1 MWDHT
6 GWFRLAETG
15 NDKSY
20 KWIRRGWGRVSR
32 PFFNMWEMN
41 FCNELQFS
49 HKYTI
54 IRQRFL
60 GVMKCMDSRKESG
73 MFSDN
78 LIELRKI
85 HKMSQEEL
93 AERLQVSRQTIS
105 KYETGE
111 SLPDID
117 KCKQLADIFNVSLDD
132 LVNYEK
138 VIDDVGIPPRGK
150 HLFGTVKVGEK
161 GQIVIPAKARKIFH
175 IETGDRLIVLG
186 DETQGIALVNEKEF
200 LNMMKQLRK
209 DK

>member
-1 MWDHT
+1 
-6 GWFRLAETG
+6 
-15 NDKSY
+15 
-20 KWIRRGWGRVSR
+20 
-32 PFFNMWEMN
+32 
-41 FCNELQFS
+41 
-49 HKYTI
+49 
-54 IRQRFL
+54 
-60 GVMKCMDSRKESG
+60 

-78 LIELRKI
+78 LIELRKL

-93 AERLQVSRQTIS
+93 AEQLQVSRQTIS

-175 IETGDRLIVLG
+175 IETGGRLIVLG

>member
-1 MWDHT
+1 
-6 GWFRLAETG
+6 
-15 NDKSY
+15 
-20 KWIRRGWGRVSR
+20 
-32 PFFNMWEMN
+32 
-41 FCNELQFS
+41 
-49 HKYTI
+49 
-54 IRQRFL
+54 
-60 GVMKCMDSRKESG
+60 

-175 IETGDRLIVLG
+175 IETGDRLIVPG